1 MRKIEN
7 HQAGVALPARKKAA
21 VFGLLFQASG
31 AAIAMS
37 RTTSP
42 ARISPAVPGTKAE
55 LPGIW
60 RLPRAAASASQP
72 VGVRASSLE

>member
-1 MRKIEN
+1 MYFP
-7 HQAGVALPARKKAA
+7 LPELHGWGKRFAASRRRFVQRFLKDEGGAARPEKSSR
-21 VFGLLFQASG
+21 FGLLFQASG

-55 LPGIW
+55 LPGI
-60 RLPRAAASASQP
+60 
-72 VGVRASSLE
+72 